1 MHSSRMSLQACVPL
15 FLILQITLTCS
26 PPFCHWS
33 RALENTPLNL
43 RLRLS
48 SWTSPWSADKTVPTI
63 GKFVTNYHRFFHD
76 VVTSHVFAPLQ
87 LHNGGFLESY
97 CHIMEQPITA
107 EHNFPAPCDWS
118 RKLAPTSQTTDTRL
132 KEILTCVTPVS
143 RPSANLLV
151 FIWCRPVFFFKHLR
165 DSIGK
170 LH

>member
-1 MHSSRMSLQACVPL
+1 MRSGRMSLQACVPL

-33 RALENTPLNL
+33 KALENTPLNL

-76 VVTSHVFAPLQ
+76 VVSSHVFAPLQ

-97 CHIMEQPITA
+97 WAPDHVSLWSSQSQRSLTFLRPVISYGNSRQPFKQQIQDWKKYWLASLPFPTLQPICSFSFDVA
-107 EHNFPAPCDWS
+107 LCSF
-118 RKLAPTSQTTDTRL
+118 
-132 KEILTCVTPVS
+132 
-143 RPSANLLV
+143 
-151 FIWCRPVFFFKHLR
+151 LR
-165 DSIGK
+165 T
-170 LH
+170 